1 MHDCTSSIFYSTLR
15 MASLRSH
22 DGGIP
27 FVMSVGP
34 DNKVVVEER
43 LLSLRFGFRA
53 GTIYVEEEIFDDNGE
68 ILECVFQVK
77 DSTPDGYVWTLS
89 TGTFKVYGLSHAQM
103 SESTVLLTPPPSTS
117 TVQVPG
123 LASVKIEPSDNSVH
137 LLSDSD
143 DDTHSEIKLGDT
155 RSNPFQSR
163 GSQDSGRP
171 SRQGSRSSMSASL
184 STGRPPIHPAS
195 KKNRS
200 IMFSIRMTAS
210 RRGSRSELSK
220 IDFDTIEHEQV
231 KYLPPVYDGDKIFE
245 LPPVPEGV
253 PNPFGGG
260 MDGMSKQYDG
270 HTWCKTMTTNI
281 KNEYGLTY
289 RKSSC
294 TGHLQCPNMSCDYI
308 CRNNGMVNST
318 EWSGVALV
326 PFSVGG
332 SPQRNLL

>member
-1 MHDCTSSIFYSTLR
+1 M
-15 MASLRSH
+15 
-22 DGGIP
+22 
-27 FVMSVGP
+27 MSVGP

-77 DSTPDGYVWTLS
+77 GSTPDGYVWTLS

-171 SRQGSRSSMSASL
+171 SRQGSRSSLSASL
-184 STGRPPIHPAS
+184 STGPPPIHPTS
-195 KKNRS
+195 KKTRS
-200 IMFSIRMTAS
+200 IMFSIRLTAS
-210 RRGSRSELSK
+210 RRATRS
-220 IDFDTIEHEQV
+220 
-231 KYLPPVYDGDKIFE
+231 
-245 LPPVPEGV
+245 
-253 PNPFGGG
+253 
-260 MDGMSKQYDG
+260 
-270 HTWCKTMTTNI
+270 
-281 KNEYGLTY
+281 
-289 RKSSC
+289 
-294 TGHLQCPNMSCDYI
+294 
-308 CRNNGMVNST
+308 
-318 EWSGVALV
+318 A
-326 PFSVGG
+326 
-332 SPQRNLL
+332 